1 MGTTDRT
8 RYEKAATEAAL
19 AAGNLL
25 IKRFR
30 TKMNVAH
37 KGVID
42 LVTEVDL
49 AAEALIVS
57 ALQSEFPGCAILAE
71 EGHAGTARGRVAW
84 IIDPLDG
91 TTNYAH
97 GLPFFSVS
105 IGLEIEGEIEFGVVH
120 VPVLGEVFTAHRGL
134 GARLNGVPIHVSGTS
149 SLSASLLTTGFPY
162 DIRTSSETNLEFFA
176 EFSRRSFAV
185 RRAGSA
191 AMDFCYVAAGR
202 YDGFWELKLNPW
214 DCAAGYLMVR
224 EAGGRVTNF
233 RGRPGSIYD
242 RESLATNGLIHDE
255 MLNILCRPGTTAAG
269 PNGLRPGIHP
279 ATSPEARGRGGHHED
294 QGQD

>member
-1 MGTTDRT
+1 MEMPDRE
-8 RYEKAATEAAL
+8 RYEKAGTEAAL
-19 AAGNLL
+19 AAGDLL
-25 IKRFR
+25 MKRFR
-30 TKMNVAH
+30 TKIAVAH

-42 LVTEVDL
+42 LVTEADL

-57 ALQSEFPGCAILAE
+57 VLEREFPGCAILAE
-71 EGHAGTARGRVAW
+71 EGHGGTARGPFTW

-105 IGLEIEGEIEFGVVH
+105 IGLEVEGEIEFGVVH
-120 VPVLGEVFTAHRGL
+120 IPALEEVFIAHRGL
-134 GARLNGVPIHVSGTS
+134 GARLNGMPIHVSGTS
-149 SLSASLLTTGFPY
+149 SLDASLLTTGFPY
-162 DIRTSSETNLEFFA
+162 DIRTSRETNLEHFA

-191 AMDFCYVAAGR
+191 AMDFCYVAAGY

-233 RGRPGSIYD
+233 CGRAGSIYD
-242 RESLATNGLIHDE
+242 RASLATNGLIHDA
-255 MLNILCRPGTTAAG
+255 MLNLLCRPGATAAD
-269 PNGLRPGIHP
+269 P
-279 ATSPEARGRGGHHED
+279 
-294 QGQD
+294 Q

>member
-1 MGTTDRT
+1 MGMHDRAK
-8 RYEKAATEAAL
+8 YEKAGTEAAL
-19 AAGNLL
+19 AAGDLL
-25 IKRFR
+25 MKRFR
-30 TKMNVAH
+30 TKMTVAH

-57 ALQSEFPGCAILAE
+57 ALQREFPGCAILAE
-71 EGHAGTARGRVAW
+71 EGHSGTARAPVTW

-97 GLPFFSVS
+97 GLPFFAVS
-105 IGLEIEGEIEFGVVH
+105 IGLEIDGEIEFGVVYI
-120 VPVLGEVFTAHRGL
+120 PALEEIFTAHRGS
-134 GARLNGVPIHVSGTS
+134 GACLNGMPIHVSGTD
-149 SLSASLLTTGFPY
+149 SLSTSLLTTGFPY
-162 DIRTSSETNLEFFA
+162 DIRTSRETNLEHFA
-176 EFSRRSFAV
+176 EFARRSLAV

-224 EAGGRVTNF
+224 EAGGQVTNF
-233 RGRPGSIYD
+233 RGRTGSIYD
-242 RESLATNGLIHDE
+242 RECLATNGLIHDA
-255 MLNILCRPGTTAAG
+255 MLNILCQPGVPAAE
-269 PNGLRPGIHP
+269 P
-279 ATSPEARGRGGHHED
+279 
-294 QGQD
+294 Q

>member
-1 MGTTDRT
+1 MVMPDRD
-8 RYEKAATEAAL
+8 RCEKVGTEAAL
-19 AAGNLL
+19 AAGDLL
-25 IKRFR
+25 MKRFR
-30 TKMNVAH
+30 TEITVAH

-49 AAEALIVS
+49 ATEALIVS
-57 ALQSEFPGCAILAE
+57 ALQREFPACAILAE
-71 EGHAGTARGRVAW
+71 EGHGETARGPVTW

-97 GLPFFSVS
+97 GLPFFAVS
-105 IGLEIEGEIEFGVVH
+105 IGLEVDGELEFGVVH
-120 VPVLGEVFTAHRGL
+120 IPAMEEVFIAHRGH
-134 GARLNGVPIHVSGTS
+134 GARLNSLPIHVSGTS
-149 SLSASLLTTGFPY
+149 SLGASLLTTGFPY
-162 DIRTSSETNLEFFA
+162 DIRTSRDTNLEYFA

-191 AMDFCYVAAGR
+191 AMDFCYVAAGY

-233 RGRPGSIYD
+233 CGRTGSIYE
-242 RESLATNGLIHDE
+242 RESLATNGLIHDA
-255 MLNILCRPGTTAAG
+255 MLNILSQPGATAAE
-269 PNGLRPGIHP
+269 P
-279 ATSPEARGRGGHHED
+279 
-294 QGQD
+294 Q

>member
-1 MGTTDRT
+1 MGMPDRA
-8 RYEKAATEAAL
+8 RYEKAGTEAAV
-19 AAGNLL
+19 AAGALL
-25 IKRFR
+25 MKRFR
-30 TKMNVAH
+30 TKLTVTH

-57 ALQSEFPGCAILAE
+57 ALQREFPGCAVLAE
-71 EGHAGTARGRVAW
+71 EGHTGAARGPVTW

-105 IGLEIEGEIEFGVVH
+105 IGLEVDGELEFGVVH
-120 VPVLGEVFTAHRGL
+120 IPALEEVFTAHRGL
-134 GARLNGVPIHVSGTS
+134 GARLNGVQVRVSCTS

-162 DIRTSSETNLEFFA
+162 DIRTSRETNLEYFA

-191 AMDFCYVAAGR
+191 ARDFCYVAAGR
-202 YDGFWELKLNPW
+202 YDGFWEIKLNPW

-233 RGRPGSIYD
+233 RGQAGSIYD
-242 RESLATNGLIHDE
+242 RECLATNGLIHDA
-255 MLNILCRPGTTAAG
+255 MLNILCQPGAAAAD
-269 PNGLRPGIHP
+269 P
-279 ATSPEARGRGGHHED
+279 
-294 QGQD
+294 Q

>member
-1 MGTTDRT
+1 MVMPDRD
-8 RYEKAATEAAL
+8 RCEKAGTDAAL
-19 AAGNLL
+19 AAGDLL
-25 IKRFR
+25 MKRFR
-30 TKMNVAH
+30 TKISVAH

-49 AAEALIVS
+49 AAEALIAS
-57 ALQSEFPGCAILAE
+57 ALQREFPGCAILAE
-71 EGHAGTARGRVAW
+71 EGHAGTDRGPVTW
-84 IIDPLDG
+84 VIDPLDG

-105 IGLEIEGEIEFGVVH
+105 IGLEVEGEIEFGVVYI
-120 VPVLGEVFTAHRGL
+120 PALKEVFTAHRGR
-134 GARLNGVPIHVSGTS
+134 GARLNGTPIHVSGTS
-149 SLSASLLTTGFPY
+149 SLGESLLTTGFPY
-162 DIRTSSETNLEFFA
+162 DIRTSRTTNLEHFA

-191 AMDFCYVAAGR
+191 AMDFCYVAAGY

-224 EAGGRVTNF
+224 EAGGRVTDF
-233 RGRPGSIYD
+233 GGRTGSIYD

-255 MLNILCRPGTTAAG
+255 MLNILCQPG
-269 PNGLRPGIHP
+269 
-279 ATSPEARGRGGHHED
+279 ATDGGS
-294 QGQD
+294 Q